1 MCWVGAHGAT
11 VLSRL
16 RDRHSLQGAEQ
27 LPQAPTPFRALGASS
42 KEPLPAQQ
50 AGTRWTEEKAL
61 VPSSCRAPA
70 SHPSQPTARPVG
82 HSGNTQPTTSPLPAC
97 GGASDHKAGSG
108 GPEEVAGGGGL
119 QAGGGRGCARP
130 CTWAEHLEKGL
141 LAPARLLPLGCPPKL
156 SSSWGLDVL
165 KEWVNSRDFYKVH
178 APFVKLK

>member
-1 MCWVGAHGAT
+1 MCWVGAHGAA

-16 RDRHSLQGAEQ
+16 RDRHSLQGAGQ
-27 LPQAPTPFRALGASS
+27 LPGAPTPFRALRASS
-42 KEPLPAQQ
+42 KEPIPAQQ
-50 AGTRWTEEKAL
+50 AGTRGTEEKAL
-61 VPSSCRAPA
+61 VPSSCRVPA

-108 GPEEVAGGGGL
+108 GGGGGGGASGGGGAQGRRKRGRGGAGEA

-156 SSSWGLDVL
+156 SSSWG
-165 KEWVNSRDFYKVH
+165 
-178 APFVKLK
+178 